1 MRNQRTPK
9 ELLADLDFIQSSK
22 VSTSQA
28 SPFFSGIVY
37 EIILNKEIIK
47 TNKQL
52 PDFVN
57 GIIID
62 TANKAPKINNNLVEI
77 AQLKSYIF
85 ASRTSVAARTSRIIL
100 ENFEYPTIEKVI
112 ANIVE
117 YIERTAENKEISK
130 PTLKK
135 QSVSDSLDSWL
146 GRK

>member
-22 VSTSQA
+22 VSANQA
-28 SPFFSGIVY
+28 SPFFSGMVY

-57 GIIID
+57 RIIID
-62 TANKAPKINNNLVEI
+62 TANKAPKISNDVKI
-77 AQLKSYIF
+77 AQLKPYIF

-117 YIERTAENKEISK
+117 YISQTTDNVEISK
-130 PTLKK
+130 PAVKK
-135 QSVSDSLDSWL
+135 QSVSDSLESWI